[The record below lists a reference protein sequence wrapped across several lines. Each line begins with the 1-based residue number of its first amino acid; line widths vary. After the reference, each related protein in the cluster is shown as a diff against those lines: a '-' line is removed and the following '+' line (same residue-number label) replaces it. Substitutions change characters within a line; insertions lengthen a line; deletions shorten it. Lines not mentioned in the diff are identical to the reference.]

1 MKRIYFLLPEL
12 AIAKQI
18 VDELLSQGVPEK
30 HIHIIANQ
38 NLALEPIPEAGLLQK
53 SDFIPAVERG
63 VAIGGASG
71 VIAGLIGLSIPGFGA
86 VLGGGVLLAT
96 ALAGAGIGS
105 LLGSMVSLDVPNT
118 RHKASQKAIE
128 EGQTLMLV
136 DVADD
141 QLDFVSTAVIRHS
154 PDATIENI
162 EPRVQLIPPGY

>member
-1 MKRIYFLLPEL
+1 MKRIYFLLPGL

-18 VDELLSQGVPEK
+18 VDELLRQGVPEK

-38 NLALEPIPEAGLLQK
+38 DLALEAIPEAGLLQK

-86 VLGGGVLLAT
+86 VLGGGALLAT

-118 RHKASQKAIE
+118 RHKAFQEAIE
-128 EGQTLMLV
+128 EGQILMLV
-136 DVADD
+136 DVPDD
-141 QLDFVSTAVIRHS
+141 QVDFVSTTVLRYH
-154 PDATIENI
+154 PEATLENV